1 MGNRKTRKRRL
12 KRKQRQAE
20 KKAAATRPKGDGT
33 RVRRSFSGK
42 ARKGDAAE
50 VKLEFSGVAVP
61 VDDPDKDDL
70 EARTRVQEELEQEA
84 AGQEH

>member
-12 KRKQRQAE
+12 KRKQRQEE
-20 KKAAATRPKGDGT
+20 KKAAATSPKADGT
-33 RVRRSFSGK
+33 RVRRSFTGK

-70 EARTRVQEELEQEA
+70 EARTRVQEKLEETASKQ
-84 AGQEH
+84 QH

>member
-12 KRKQRQAE
+12 KRKERQA
-20 KKAAATRPKGDGT
+20 KKAVAPTPQGD
-33 RVRRSFSGK
+33 RIRRDFTGK

-50 VKLEFSGVAVP
+50 VTFEFSGVAVP

-70 EARTRVQEELEQEA
+70 EARTRVQERLEEEA
-84 AGQEH
+84 AKQQH